1 MEWSKEQ
8 MYANFVKYINCRN
21 NLFNSLAYT
30 FKGFIFENDSNR
42 DYPSQIF
49 DGFLNF
55 KRDANLV
62 LDFEFSEMDFEI
74 FDVFGFSQNHW
85 ISIYKLFSEVFN
97 RDAELDT
104 FINLFFLDLIY
115 SGPFG
120 EDIKGLDMCD
130 ELLDLM
136 GEDVM
141 KLYIL
146 FDEYF
151 NTRNPDLIKD
161 IVEVCKSESIP
172 YFMVEHLADWIS
184 DDIEDDDVKRS
195 EFGEIACEL
204 YAVGVNKM
212 YRKPVL
218 FNDDL
223 VEISGFKGSLEMT
236 RFSEVV
242 IEKTF
247 SKMNSNNNVYL
258 NEGIKIVNNK
268 KVFEMTDKGLK
279 EYIDDF
285 FNQLEL
291 YDDYHNGHHYKGL
304 LKAGID
310 VFLEKETAYNAYE
323 IYQTFFMIYQI
334 TAENKS
340 DKVSKNSI
348 VSEPN
353 TLLDLV
359 KIMKKYEENT
369 GDLIEKQR
377 DHFIHSVNVFL
388 LGLAIYSQNK
398 NYRDMFEAYVTQT
411 PYKKYYRIN
420 GKFSHEEF
428 LYRWGVA
435 ALFHDIGYPVE
446 IIGKQLNKFVND
458 SVKSISST
466 YGADTAI
473 DFKDFEEFNT
483 IVKIEPDFADQY
495 TKNYPKAKFLNLF
508 KPTDIMAQKIAV
520 DFPKVDVNKVAKH
533 LDEFVDIMGENGFI
547 DHGFFSAILVLNS
560 YGYLIQKYAKNH
572 DFFFYPIVDSATA
585 ILLHNYYRNVLKKEP
600 FNLPAM
606 HPIQNPLAYLL
617 ILCDELQEWNRQ
629 PFGIKDKAR
638 SHVNDLNIIIDD
650 TRLEVDYIVKSGSM
664 GLGFS
669 EDKEEL
675 LKNVLSIPSIFERGL
690 LVFTKVDHDN
700 NIMREIVKSEIQAPN
715 TLLRNV
721 EKLALQIHQQYIE
734 TTTAQYNK
742 EVAENALTDETKN
755 KFEGLTDF
763 DGLSSHLKLA
773 NIRQARSIPKKLQ
786 MIGCELANENDARK
800 AISKFS
806 EQEIIDLAIIEH
818 DDWCEEK
825 ISQGWTYGPERNDDE
840 LIHDCLVPWDDLPE
854 KIQQYDIDPVKNI
867 PKLVDSVGLKI
878 VRSKVRMLTIEMHK
892 FYQSKETDA
901 EDFEDLPDYIKYS
914 NYKQTDFLV
923 KILTELGYNVVDKEA
938 PGEAIDAFDEDEL
951 RFLAKREHNA
961 WYKLKVNLGWKYGPA
976 RDNDKKINPNLVE
989 WDILDVKTK
998 EINKRTFRNLP
1009 YLCNKVDL
1017 KIVKN

>member
-1 MEWSKEQ
+1 MELSKEQ
-8 MYANFVKYINCRN
+8 YANLVKYINIRN

-30 FKGFIFENDSNR
+30 FKGFIFENNPNK
-42 DYPSQIF
+42 DYPSEIF
-49 DGFLNF
+49 DAFSNF
-55 KRDANLV
+55 RKKCDLK
-62 LDFEFSEMDFEI
+62 LDFEFSERDFEI
-74 FDVFGFSQNHW
+74 FEVFGFTRSHW

-97 RDAELDT
+97 RDSALDT
-104 FINLFFLDLIY
+104 FIKLFLCDLIY

-120 EDIKGLDMCD
+120 EDIKGLDMCKD
-130 ELLDLM
+130 LLDLM
-136 GEDVM
+136 SEDV
-141 KLYIL
+141 KSLYEL

-151 NTRNPDLIKD
+151 TTRNPDLIGK

-172 YFMVEHLADWIS
+172 HFMADHLADWIS
-184 DDIEDDDVKRS
+184 DDIENNEEKRN
-195 EFGEIACEL
+195 EYCEIACEL
-204 YAVGVNKM
+204 YAVAVNKI
-212 YRKPVL
+212 YKKNVL
-218 FNDDL
+218 LECDL
-223 VEISGFKGSLEMT
+223 LELNSLKGRLELSS
-236 RFSEVV
+236 FDEDV
-242 IEKTF
+242 IERTF
-247 SKMNSNNNVYL
+247 SKMDSDNKVYL
-258 NEGIKIVNNK
+258 NEQLKIDNNK
-268 KVFEMTDKGLK
+268 KVFEMGENRLK

-285 FNQLEL
+285 FDQLEL
-291 YDDYHNGHHYKGL
+291 YDDYHNDHHYKGL

-310 VFLEKETAYNAYE
+310 VFLEKETGYNAYE

-340 DKVSKNSI
+340 DKIDDNSI

-388 LGLAIYSQNK
+388 LGLAVYSQNK

-411 PYKKYYRIN
+411 PYKKYYRIK

-446 IIGKQLNKFVND
+446 IIGKQLNKFIND
-458 SVKSISST
+458 GVKSISST

-483 IVKIEPDFADQY
+483 IVKIEPDFADSY

-508 KPTDIMAQKIAV
+508 KPTDIMAQKIAT
-520 DFPKVDVNKVAKH
+520 DFPKVNVNKVAKH
-533 LDEFVDIMGENGFI
+533 LDAFVDIMGENGFI

-560 YGYLIQKYAKNH
+560 YGYLIQKYAKDH

-600 FNLPAM
+600 FNLPAL
-606 HPIQNPLAYLL
+606 HPIQSPLAYLL

-629 PFGIKDKAR
+629 PFGIKDKKR
-638 SHVNDLNIIIDD
+638 SHVNDLNILIDD
-650 TRLEVDYIVKSGSM
+650 TRLEVDYIVRSGSM

-690 LVFTKVDHDN
+690 LVFTKVEHDS
-700 NIMREIVKSEIQAPN
+700 NIMREIVKAEIQAPN

-721 EKLALQIHQQYIE
+721 EKMALQIHQQYIE
-734 TTTAQYNK
+734 TTTNQYEEKLANGTLDEKTK
-742 EVAENALTDETKN
+742 EKY
-755 KFEGLTDF
+755 EGLTDF
-763 DGLSSHLKLA
+763 DGLSPHLKLA
-773 NIRQARSIPKKLQ
+773 NIRQARSIPKKLN
-786 MIGCELANENDARK
+786 MIGCELANKNDARDE
-800 AISKFS
+800 ITEFS
-806 EQEIIDLAIIEH
+806 EQEVIDLAIIEH

-825 ISQGWTYGPERNDDE
+825 FSQGWTYGPVRNDAE
-840 LIHDCLVPWDDLPE
+840 LIHDCLVPWDDLSPE
-854 KIQQYDIDPVKNI
+854 IQQYDIDPVKNI
-867 PKLVDSVGLKI
+867 PNLVDSVGLKI
-878 VRSKVRMLTIEMHK
+878 VRSKERMLTIEMHK
-892 FYQSKETDA
+892 FYQSKETDT
-901 EDFEDLPDYIKYS
+901 EDFEDLPEYIKYS

-923 KILTELGYNVVDKEA
+923 KILTELGYSVVDKDA

-989 WDILDVKTK
+989 WDVLDVKTK
-998 EINKRTFRNLP
+998 ETNKRTFRNLP

-1017 KIVKN
+1017 KIVRN